1 MEDEDSVPLVPKT
14 RDKSQH
20 LHKVQ
25 CPGLS
30 GPRIHSHPA
39 GAHTGDAN
47 TEGTRADLLYSC
59 SNRRALRR
67 IHHGSS
73 TTGFAAAVVASFFT
87 FELAVWQRI
96 AFGGRGVGGVVRIRC
111 RLRNRPSSKSQ

>member
-59 SNRRALRR
+59 CHVVIAALSVEFTMDHRRLV
-67 IHHGSS
+67 S
-73 TTGFAAAVVASFFT
+73 
-87 FELAVWQRI
+87 
-96 AFGGRGVGGVVRIRC
+96 
-111 RLRNRPSSKSQ
+111 RLR